1 MATESDVCCPADH
14 PLVKLPEWV
23 TDIHHHDNADEALPL
38 AEVVID
44 EALPIL
50 PYFLRHLSVA
60 KAGQVDQADARG
72 DLKKIDVLR
81 PARRLAGFGEFSL
94 TRHIVDG

>member
-38 AEVVID
+38 AEVIID

-50 PYFLRHLSVA
+50 PHFLRHLSIA
-60 KAGQVDQADARG
+60 KAWQVDQADARG
-72 DLKKIDVLR
+72 DLKKIDELR
-81 PARRLAGFGEFSL
+81 SARRLAGSGEFSL
-94 TRHIVDG
+94 TRHIVNG